1 MDTHLNIPK
10 VLSSEDLAQDQL
22 FKVIIIGDSGV
33 GKSCLMKR
41 VTDDDFDGE
50 EQVTVGVKFSHF
62 DVYHGDRCIK
72 L

>member
-50 EQVTVGVKFSHF
+50 EQVTVGV
-62 DVYHGDRCIK
+62 
-72 L
+72 